1 MEGDMEWIL
10 GLVAGAAPGVALADA
25 AVDPRQLGL
34 DIPLLFLPAGGRQ
47 LTGRQSRIYWRRKP
61 GLFL

>member
-25 AVDPRQLGL
+25 AVD
-34 DIPLLFLPAGGRQ
+34 
-47 LTGRQSRIYWRRKP
+47 RRWK
-61 GLFL
+61 